1 MAGILAGNDVEQ
13 EYLWSCTLSGSDKE
27 YSWAPE
33 DPTTEGKEDEE
44 NDGNVKPGHRLLIKS
59 AILMPSA
66 KKDEVTIVQ
75 IESEGYNKK
84 TVIVPIC
91 AMKGGSDYQQ
101 YVDLLVPTKAK
112 FSLLQGKGPIHF
124 LGSHCVDFSGFRDVE
139 AGDSEEED
147 EATEDDVEMEEDE
160 KAVKEKGDKKE
171 TPTKESKVDEKA
183 DKKTTPK
190 EDKKRKAS
198 AEQAKSEEKK
208 KKVNDP
214 VGSAIEKA
222 KKSSAK

>member
-112 FSLLQGKGPIHF
+112 LKLLQGEGPIH
-124 LGSHCVDFSGFRDVE
+124 LIGSHCVDFSGFRDVE
-139 AGDSEEED
+139 AGDSEDED
-147 EATEDDVEMEEDE
+147 EATDNDDEMEVAEE
-160 KAVKEKGDKKE
+160 VKEKGDKK
-171 TPTKESKVDEKA
+171 TPTKETKDDE
-183 DKKTTPK
+183 KKTTPAK
-190 EDKKRKAS
+190 EDSGSKKRKAS
-198 AEQAKSEEKK
+198 AEQTKSVEKK
-208 KKVNDP
+208 KKESP
-214 VGSAIEKA
+214 AKA
-222 KKSSAK
+222 K

>member
-13 EYLWSCTLSGSDKE
+13 EYLWSCTLTGSDKE
-27 YSWAPE
+27 YNWAPE
-33 DPTTEGKEDEE
+33 DPTPEAKEGKEDDE

-84 TVIVPIC
+84 AVIVPIC

-112 FSLLQGKGPIHF
+112 LKLLHGEGPIS
-124 LGSHCVDFSGFRDVE
+124 LIGSHCVDYSGFRDVE
-139 AGDSEEED
+139 AVESEDED
-147 EATEDDVEMEEDE
+147 EATDNDDEMDVAEE
-160 KAVKEKGDKKE
+160 VKGKGDKK
-171 TPTKESKVDEKA
+171 TPTKETKDDDKA
-183 DKKTTPK
+183 EKTTIAK
-190 EDKKRKAS
+190 EDSGSKKRKAS
-198 AEQAKSEEKK
+198 TEQTKSAEKK
-208 KKVNDP
+208 KKESP
-214 VGSAIEKA
+214 A
-222 KKSSAK
+222 KSK